1 MEIELKNNMK
11 NNSKRKLINYSLF
24 VCLLICHI
32 DIYKFGK
39 EFFIQTEINWISYI
53 FDDGFL
59 FILTSILLIGQML
72 LLIAPHTNNYK
83 GYTSLGL
90 IPTTF
95 LWVLIVLFSN
105 KNLVLLISTIPYFIF
120 LVIFIFEEFLK
131 QKSKVKA
138 T

>member
-1 MEIELKNNMK
+1 MSSHL
-11 NNSKRKLINYSLF
+11 KRKLINYSLL
-24 VCLLICHI
+24 VSLLICHI
-32 DIYKFGK
+32 DIYKYGK
-39 EFFIQTEINWISYI
+39 EFFIQTEINWISYV
-53 FDDGFL
+53 FEDGFL
-59 FILTSILLIGQML
+59 FMLASILLIGQIL

-105 KNLVLLISTIPYFIF
+105 KNFVLLISTIPYFIA
-120 LVIFIFEEFLK
+120 LVFFIFEEFLK
-131 QKSKVKA
+131 QNIKKKS